1 VKEVTEK
8 AKGKEQNELQQ
19 LLEQFQKQI
28 QEAGQLHK
36 LPIEC
41 LVLPDGILDKLARR
55 FAQKL
60 NATQLR
66 RVFHDLKRL
75 ELRARHC
82 KDKESFD
89 EIRVQIALV
98 LPELAYA
105 CGREVIPDEFYKLM
119 RTLLNPPEKRFQEH
133 EDVKR
138 LLQVLTA
145 LLAYHKFRGGK

>member
-55 FAQKL
+55 FAQKVEC
-60 NATQLR
+60 NPTSA
-66 RVFHDLKRL
+66 
-75 ELRARHC
+75 
-82 KDKESFD
+82 SFP
-89 EIRVQIALV
+89 RPQTVGTPRSALQGQGV
-98 LPELAYA
+98 
-105 CGREVIPDEFYKLM
+105 V
-119 RTLLNPPEKRFQEH
+119 
-133 EDVKR
+133 
-138 LLQVLTA
+138 
-145 LLAYHKFRGGK
+145 